1 MDFSRNI
8 KPLTD
13 SKSFPLSKDAMAAF
27 ELLKKDLGYVTL
39 MSIDEDLDIVVET
52 DGSNVAI
59 LARLNLNGKPVAFFS
74 KTLDASQK
82 LYPSVDREATS
93 IVEAI
98 KYCSHFLEKNLS
110 SLPIKDL

>member
-74 KTLDASQK
+74 KTLNALQNQ
-82 LYPSVDREATS
+82 YPPVEKEAMSLVKTL
-93 IVEAI
+93 
-98 KYCSHFLEKNLS
+98 KHRLHF
-110 SLPIKDL
+110 